1 MVNKS
6 TLVYI
11 GTGYTF
17 DQETGIYTI
26 TGGSLRNPNEIDL
39 NDGNTYYT
47 NNRTDW
53 YLLVQ

>member
-1 MVNKS
+1 MVNDI

-17 DQETGIYTI
+17 NPETGYYTI

-39 NDGNTYYT
+39 DDGN
-47 NNRTDW
+47 N
-53 YLLVQ
+53 LLYKL